1 MAFQYASRILGNEIN
16 FEECVYMEWRRIG
29 CRLSKV
35 KSNRIYINIFKSLF
49 DFTKKYVNTQ
59 ED

>member
-1 MAFQYASRILGNEIN
+1 
-16 FEECVYMEWRRIG
+16 MEWRRIG